1 MTAQEIDQQIDQKT
15 FPNDGPADTRMMGI
29 VHSALRRDLVRL
41 RLVLGTP
48 AAQEPKRRKALA
60 EHAVWL
66 MDFLHHHHTGEDEG
80 LYPLVVRRN
89 PDAAALCERMDVDHD
104 TITPAMDGLRAAAER
119 HLADPGSPDSD
130 LLAALAALDE
140 PLVPHLAREE
150 LEMMPVVSA
159 SISHAEWVEWH
170 QSMVHG
176 SMTELAFEGH
186 WLIDG
191 LDEEHTRIVVGPVP
205 AVPRF
210 ILVKL
215 LGGAY
220 RRKRA
225 LLWDDTPATA
235 VPPLHVGD
243 TRTWTSVGGVQ

>member
-1 MTAQEIDQQIDQKT
+1 MTVSEIDPHT
-15 FPNDGPADTRMMGI
+15 MPADTRMMGI

-48 AAQEPKRRKALA
+48 AAQEPRRRTALA
-60 EHAVWL
+60 EHVIWL
-66 MDFLHHHHTGEDEG
+66 MDFLHHHHSGEDEG

-89 PDAAALCERMDVDHD
+89 PAAAALCERMDVDHD
-104 TITPAMDGLRAAAER
+104 TITPAMDGLRAAAQR
-119 HLADPGSPDSD
+119 HLADPASADAD
-130 LLAALAALDE
+130 LLAALAALEE

-170 QSMVHG
+170 ESMVHG
-176 SMTELAFEGH
+176 SMPALAFEGH
-186 WLIDG
+186 WLLDG
-191 LDEEHTRIVVGPVP
+191 LDEEQTRVVVGPVP

-210 ILVKL
+210 ILVRL

-220 RRKRA
+220 RRRRA
-225 LLWDDTPATA
+225 LLWGGTPAVD
-235 VPPLHVGD
+235 VPPVPACD
-243 TRTWTSVGGVQ
+243 VS